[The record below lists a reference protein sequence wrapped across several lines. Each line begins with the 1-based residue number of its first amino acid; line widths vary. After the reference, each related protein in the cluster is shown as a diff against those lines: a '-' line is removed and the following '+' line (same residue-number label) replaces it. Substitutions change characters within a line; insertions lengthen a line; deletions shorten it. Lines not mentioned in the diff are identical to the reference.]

1 MHNIDLSGKVA
12 LVTGGSRG
20 LGRAMALGLAEAGA
34 DLILVSRNL
43 DRCRAVAAEVE
54 QRGRRALAVAAH
66 LGQPEHIDALVET
79 AWQEWGRVDLLI
91 NNAGINPTA
100 GALTELTPA
109 LFQKLFDVNTL
120 GPWYLA
126 SRLAPRMGEAGGG
139 VIINVLSVA
148 AIRPPAGQGFYA
160 ATKAAL
166 KALTAVMAAEWAPL
180 KVRVNALAPGSYHSD
195 LFDQA
200 AAAIPGFLEGARQAS
215 LQQRIAATEEIVG
228 PILYLASELS
238 AYTTGAT
245 LISDG
250 GLTAL

>member
-1 MHNIDLSGKVA
+1 MHNIDLAGKVA

-34 DLILVSRNL
+34 DLILASRNL

-66 LGQPEHIDALVET
+66 LGQPDQIDALVET
-79 AWQEWGRVDLLI
+79 AWQQWGRVDLLI

-228 PILYLASELS
+228 PILYLASEMS

>member
-34 DLILVSRNL
+34 DLILASRNL

-66 LGQPEHIDALVET
+66 LGQPDQIDALVET
-79 AWQEWGRVDLLI
+79 AWQQWGRVDLLI

>member
-20 LGRAMALGLAEAGA
+20 LGRAMALGLADAGA
-34 DLILVSRNL
+34 DLILASRNL

-66 LGQPEHIDALVET
+66 LGQPDQIDALVET
-79 AWQEWGRVDLLI
+79 AWQQWGRVDLLI

>member
-20 LGRAMALGLAEAGA
+20 LGRAMALGLADAGA
-34 DLILVSRNL
+34 DLILASRSL

-66 LGQPEHIDALVET
+66 LGQPDQIDALVET
-79 AWQEWGRVDLLI
+79 AWQQWGRVDLLI

-139 VIINVLSVA
+139 VIINLLSVI
-148 AIRPPAGQGFYA
+148 AIRPQAINSFS
-160 ATKAAL
+160 TAL
-166 KALTAVMAAEWAPL
+166 MYNPNFLPTDHV
-180 KVRVNALAPGSYHSD
+180 HTI
-195 LFDQA
+195 A
-200 AAAIPGFLEGARQAS
+200 AAR
-215 LQQRIAATEEIVG
+215 
-228 PILYLASELS
+228 LS
-238 AYTTGAT
+238 VH
-245 LISDG
+245 
-250 GLTAL
+250 

>member
-1 MHNIDLSGKVA
+1 MHNIDLAGKVA

-34 DLILVSRNL
+34 DLILASRNL

-66 LGQPEHIDALVET
+66 LGQPDQIDALVE
-79 AWQEWGRVDLLI
+79 AAGQQWGRVDLRI
-91 NNAGINPTA
+91 NHAGINPTA

-109 LFQKLFDVNTL
+109 LLQKLFDVNTL

-126 SRLAPRMGEAGGG
+126 SRLAPRLGEAGGG

-166 KALTAVMAAEWAPL
+166 KALNAVIDR
-180 KVRVNALAPGSYHSD
+180 KG
-195 LFDQA
+195 
-200 AAAIPGFLEGARQAS
+200 
-215 LQQRIAATEEIVG
+215 VG
-228 PILYLASELS
+228 
-238 AYTTGAT
+238 
-245 LISDG
+245 
-250 GLTAL
+250 

>member
-20 LGRAMALGLAEAGA
+20 LGRAMALGLADAGA
-34 DLILVSRNL
+34 DLILASRSL

-66 LGQPEHIDALVET
+66 LGQPDQIDALVET
-79 AWQEWGRVDLLI
+79 TWQQWGRVDLLI

-228 PILYLASELS
+228 PILYLASEMS